1 MIAWYKQG
9 HPASCVAAC
18 LRIVLSSFGQL
29 CQEIE
34 IRRLLGNPRVG
45 VTLRVAAIKLLE
57 AGTIA
62 ELHEDWGI
70 DDLRD
75 CLRAGWNPIVGL
87 ERRFFGY
94 PDASHAVVLVAMRS
108 SEVKALDPLIGPE
121 PQSYQATTFE
131 AAWKSAGQEALVLMA
146 PWRS

>member
-1 MIAWYKQG
+1 MIAWYKQE

-18 LRIVLSSFGQL
+18 LRIVLSGFGQL

-108 SEVKALDPLIGPE
+108 SEVKALDPLIGPDA
-121 PQSYQATTFE
+121 QSYQATTFE
-131 AAWKSAGQEALVLMA
+131 AAWKSAGQEALVLTA
-146 PWRS
+146 PWRG